1 MEVVQLIPSLG
12 NLVLTIAA
20 FIVVLLVIVA
30 IHEFGHYIV
39 GYWSGIH
46 AEVFSIGFGPTLFSR
61 VDRKGTT
68 WRLAAVPLGGF
79 VQFAGDIDAASSPDS
94 EAIAQMSPAERRR
107 TLPGAPLWA
116 RTATIVAGPMFNF
129 VTAIILF
136 AAITV
141 FQGEARDPLTVG
153 SLRDL
158 PEGSYQ
164 LLSGDQI
171 VAINGIDMPA
181 SGGLG
186 SFGLIIDGL
195 PTAQTLDYSIIRN
208 GERRVVAGPQLFPP
222 LISSVVPR
230 SAAADA
236 GLRPDDVIMS
246 VDRNPIFSFEQLRNA
261 VIGSGGESLDLEVWR
276 DDQVLSLAIAPRK
289 TEEIEEDGS
298 FQSYWRI
305 GLAPALAFEPATQ
318 LISPII
324 ALWDAT
330 LLTGRVI
337 SDSLVGLY
345 AILTG
350 VISSCNLSGVIG
362 IAEASGSMASQGFM
376 SFLWFIAFLSV
387 AIGLVNLFPI
397 PVLDGGHLLFIS
409 YEAIVGRPPNA
420 MVSRVLMG
428 IGLTL
433 IVGLMIFAI
442 GNDIFCP

>member
-12 NLVLTIAA
+12 NLALTIAA
-20 FIVVLLVIVA
+20 FVVVLLVIVA

-39 GYWSGIH
+39 GHWSGIH
-46 AEVFSIGFGPTLFSR
+46 AEVFSIGFGPTLLSR

-79 VQFAGDIDAASSPDS
+79 VQFAGDRDAASSPDAA
-94 EAIAQMSPAERRR
+94 AIAQMSSAERRR

-116 RTATIVAGPMFNF
+116 RTATIVAGPLFNF

-141 FQGEARDPLTVG
+141 FQGEAREPLTVG
-153 SLRDL
+153 SLHDL
-158 PEGSYQ
+158 PEGPYQ
-164 LLSGDQI
+164 LLPGDQI
-171 VAINGIDMPA
+171 VAVNGIELLSSDGFD
-181 SGGLG
+181 SLG
-186 SFGLIIDGL
+186 SIVEAL
-195 PTAQTLDYSIIRN
+195 PAAPTLDYTIFRN
-208 GERRVVAGPQLFPP
+208 GDSRVVTGPQLFPP
-222 LISSVVPR
+222 LVASVVPR

-236 GLRPDDVIMS
+236 GLRPDDVVVA
-246 VDRNPIFSFEQLRNA
+246 VDQTPIFSFEQLRAA
-261 VIGSGGESLDLEVWR
+261 VIASGGESLDLAIWR
-276 DDQVLSLAIAPRK
+276 DGEALSLAITPRK
-289 TEEIEEDGS
+289 TEEMEEDGS

-318 LISPII
+318 LISPIV
-324 ALWDAT
+324 ALWDAIE
-330 LLTGRVI
+330 LTGRVI

-345 AILTG
+345 AMLTG

-362 IAEASGSMASQGFM
+362 IAEASGSMASQGFV

-409 YEAIVGRPPNA
+409 YEAIVGRPPSA
-420 MVSRVLMG
+420 VVSRVLMG